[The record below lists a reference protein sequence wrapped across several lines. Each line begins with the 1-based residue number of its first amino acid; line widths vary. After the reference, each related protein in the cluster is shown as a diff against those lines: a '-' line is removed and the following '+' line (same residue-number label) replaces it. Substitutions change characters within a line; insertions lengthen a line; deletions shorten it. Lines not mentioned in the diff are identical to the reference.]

1 MNVRSLLTIH
11 TIDQPVEN
19 LKPAVETASAM
30 GAHLDIVIIGIEMAP
45 PADIHGAFPSDY
57 WQEYNREIS
66 GHIDTRKEAVKALLA
81 DYDVESTTLAEASEM
96 SELGH
101 LVLTHALCSDLILLA
116 RKDIS
121 AYPALD
127 KAFNTVLFDSG
138 RPVLLLGDTPFDP
151 AKLESV
157 VLGWDCSAEA
167 ANAAHLALPL
177 LPSVKKL
184 HVTVVD
190 PNPVSMGANPGDD
203 LALFFSRHSIA
214 AEVNKLPSE
223 NRNAGEVLN
232 AHATDKNA
240 GLLVMGA
247 YGHSRL
253 REWLLGGAT
262 RSVLETAEVPVLM
275 AH

>member
-1 MNVRSLLTIH
+1 MNIRSLLTIH

-19 LKPAVETASAM
+19 LKPAVETAVAM

-81 DYDVESTTLAEASEM
+81 NHDIESTTMAEASEM

-101 LVLTHALCSDLILLA
+101 LVLTHALCSDLILLS

-121 AYPALD
+121 TYPALD
-127 KAFNTVLFDSG
+127 KAFSTVLFDSG
-138 RPVLLLGDTPFDP
+138 RPVLLLNDDPFDP
-151 AKLESV
+151 AKLKNA

-177 LPSVKKL
+177 LSSVEAL

-190 PNPVSMGANPGDD
+190 PDPARMGANPGDD
-203 LALFFSRHSIA
+203 IALFFSRHSVS

-223 NRNAGEVLN
+223 NRNAGEALSV
-232 AHATDKNA
+232 HAGDKNA

-262 RSVLETAEVPVLM
+262 RSVLDSASVPVLM